1 MPLSPLGLFL
11 AVTAGFVWA
20 AAAIIGRVSG
30 APSQA
35 MPLII
40 SAGSFIACLP
50 TVFFI
55 NASTPQMRGITIAFV
70 AALLNGIGMAIGWQG
85 LIGGAAEGKWELSVV
100 MPIAYTFLFL
110 FIATG
115 TAIFLGD
122 PSIVETGFRNADTCS
137 GKQIIWK

>member
-11 AVTAGFVWA
+11 ATAAGLVWA

-50 TVFFI
+50 TIFFI
-55 NASTPQMRGITIAFV
+55 NTSSLQMRGISIAFV

-100 MPIAYTFLFL
+100 MPIAYSLLFL
-110 FIATG
+110 FIAAG
-115 TAIFLGD
+115 TAIFLKE
-122 PSIVETGFRNADTCS
+122 PVSLKQAS
-137 GKQIIWK
+137 GMLLACVAIYLMRG